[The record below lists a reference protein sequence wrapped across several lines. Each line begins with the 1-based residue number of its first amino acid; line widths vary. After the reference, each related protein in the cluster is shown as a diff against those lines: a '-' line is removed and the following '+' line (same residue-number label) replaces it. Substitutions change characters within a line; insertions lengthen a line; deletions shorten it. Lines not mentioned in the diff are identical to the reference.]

1 MKNPKASSS
10 ADPRLILALSQY
22 DLSQD
27 TGPTLKEIDLD
38 REFRFRKR
46 TFRKLQEKRTRA
58 VCLELNTQ
66 RRYLIP
72 MMAEVK
78 LID

>member
-1 MKNPKASSS
+1 
-10 ADPRLILALSQY
+10 
-22 DLSQD
+22 
-27 TGPTLKEIDLD
+27 
-38 REFRFRKR
+38 FRKR